1 MTDETNLD
9 IIALVIAA
17 TYVLAAFHVVLAIQ
31 SSRTPQGAT
40 AWSIALISLP
50 FVTIPLYWIFGRSKF
65 HGYVEAHRVAYAR
78 FHRRVEQI
86 LEVESAGN

>member
-31 SSRTPQGAT
+31 GNRTPQGAT

-50 FVTIPLYWIFGRSKF
+50 FVAAAVC
-65 HGYVEAHRVAYAR
+65 HD
-78 FHRRVEQI
+78 
-86 LEVESAGN
+86 AGPADF

>member
-40 AWSIALISLP
+40 AWSIGLISIP
-50 FVTIPLYWIFGRSKF
+50 FLAAAVC
-65 HGYVEAHRVAYAR
+65 HD
-78 FHRRVEQI
+78 
-86 LEVESAGN
+86 AGPADF

>member
-1 MTDETNLD
+1 VTDETNLD

-31 SSRTPQGAT
+31 SSRTPRGAT
-40 AWSIALISLP
+40 AWSLALILLP
-50 FVTIPLYWIFGRSKF
+50 FVALSLYWIFGRSKF

-78 FHRRVEQI
+78 FHCRAEQI